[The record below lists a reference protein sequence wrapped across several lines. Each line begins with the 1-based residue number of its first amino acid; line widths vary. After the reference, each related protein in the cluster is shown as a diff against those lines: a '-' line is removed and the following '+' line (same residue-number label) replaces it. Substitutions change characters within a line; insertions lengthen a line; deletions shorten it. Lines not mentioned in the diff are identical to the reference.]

1 MKLRAALFALLG
13 LAFLSAGAQAQG
25 TACFDWSCD
34 SSTGICSFNSSCS
47 TITSPGF
54 LWRYSWTFGDGSGT
68 FLTGSSTINH
78 TYSTSGGCYY
88 PNVKL
93 TVIPFNTN
101 PFDVQCEI
109 TVWECVGPPQ
119 GTSGRCSN

>member
-1 MKLRAALFALLG
+1 LNVRIAVLALVG
-13 LAFLSAGAQAQG
+13 LAFLSVGAQAQG

-34 SSTGICSFNSSCS
+34 SSTGICSFNSGCS

-54 LWRYSWTFGDGSGT
+54 LWRYSWTFGDGNSD
-68 FLTGSSTINH
+68 LTGSNLTSND
-78 TYSTSGGCYY
+78 YSGGPGCYY
-88 PNVKL
+88 PWVKL

-101 PFDVQCEI
+101 PFSVECQI

>member
-1 MKLRAALFALLG
+1 MKMRVAVLALVG
-13 LAFLSAGAQAQG
+13 LACLCMSAQAQG

-34 SSTGICSFNSSCS
+34 SSTGVCSFNSSCS
-47 TITSPGF
+47 TIQSPGF
-54 LWRYSWTFGDGSGT
+54 LWRYSWTFGDGGSA
-68 FLTGSSTINH
+68 LTGNATLNH

-88 PNVKL
+88 PWVKL

-101 PFDVQCEI
+101 PFSVECQI

-119 GTSGRCSN
+119 GTSGRCI